1 MKIVE
6 GVAMDNFY
14 TLILAAGLG
23 KRMKSK
29 HPKVLHK
36 VCERPMVEWVVRS
49 AKEAGSKDVVVVL
62 GHGAEEVKS
71 ALGDRV
77 KYAYQEKQLGTGH
90 AVMVSKDLLPDTGN
104 IMILTGDTPLI
115 MSETLK
121 KFYNFHLKEQNSIT
135 VLSSFFD
142 VPDGY
147 GRIVR
152 DVNGNVLKI
161 VEDKDAD
168 DAIKGIHEI
177 NSGMYIFNSDYLK
190 KSLQYINNS
199 NAQGEYYLTDAVEI
213 VIRLG
218 GKVGAYSAPNEEI
231 MGVNTRVQLQEAEK
245 AMRRRINKRLMLDGV
260 TIIDADNTYIGPDVV
275 IGMDTIIYPG
285 TRIEGKTF
293 IGEDCEIGPNSY
305 IIDSEIGNGCRIIF
319 SMITESKLYN
329 NIKLGPFAQIRP
341 ESVIH
346 NNAKLGNFIEIKKS
360 VIGEGTKVPH
370 LTYIG
375 DAEVGKRVNMGCGS
389 IVVNYDGKN
398 KHKTII
404 GDDVFV
410 GCNVNLV
417 SPVKINNNAFIA
429 AGSTIT
435 DEVPDGALAIA
446 RCRQTNK
453 EGWVEERRKKGGL

>member
-1 MKIVE
+1 
-6 GVAMDNFY
+6 MDNFV

-29 HPKVLHK
+29 HPKVIHK
-36 VCERPMVEWVVRS
+36 VCGRPMVEWVVRS
-49 AKEAGSKDVVVVL
+49 AKEAGSQDVVVVL
-62 GHGAEEVKS
+62 GHGANEVRNV
-71 ALGDRV
+71 LGDSV

-121 KFYNFHLKEQNSIT
+121 KFYDFHLKEQNSVTI
-135 VLSSFFD
+135 LSSFFD
-142 VPDGY
+142 IPDGY

-152 DVNGNVLKI
+152 DLNGNVLKI
-161 VEDKDAD
+161 VEDKDAND
-168 DAIKGIHEI
+168 VEKGIHEI
-177 NSGMYIFNSDYLK
+177 NSGMYIFNSDYLR
-190 KSLQYINNS
+190 KSLQHIGNN
-199 NAQGEYYLTDAVEI
+199 NAQGEYYLTDAIEV

-218 GKVGAYSAPNEEI
+218 GKVGAYQASNEEI
-231 MGVNTRVQLQEAEK
+231 MGVNTRVQLKDAEK
-245 AMRRRINKRLMLDGV
+245 VMRKRINERLMLDGV
-260 TIIDADNTYIGPDVV
+260 TIIDPDNTYIGPDVV

-285 TRIEGKTF
+285 TLIEGKTT
-293 IGEDCEIGPNSY
+293 IGEDCEIGPNSH
-305 IIDSEIGNGCRIIF
+305 IIDSEIGNGCKIVF
-319 SMITESKLYN
+319 SMITESKLHN

-346 NNAKLGNFIEIKKS
+346 DNAKLGNFIEIKKS

-417 SPVKINNNAFIA
+417 SPLKVNDNAFIA

-435 DEVPDGALAIA
+435 DEVPEGALAIA

>member
-1 MKIVE
+1 
-6 GVAMDNFY
+6 MDNFV

-29 HPKVLHK
+29 HPKVVHK
-36 VCERPMVEWVVRS
+36 VCGRPMVEWVVRS
-49 AKEAGSKDVVVVL
+49 AKEAGSNDVVVVL
-62 GHGAEEVKS
+62 GHGANEVKNV
-71 ALGDRV
+71 LGDSV

-104 IMILTGDTPLI
+104 VMILTGDTPLI

-121 KFYNFHLKEQNSIT
+121 KFYDFHLKEQNTIT
-135 VLSSFFD
+135 ILSSFFD

-152 DVNGNVLKI
+152 DSNGNVLKI
-161 VEDKDAD
+161 VEDKDASD
-168 DAIKGIHEI
+168 VEKGIHEI

-190 KSLQYINNS
+190 KSLQHIGNN
-199 NAQGEYYLTDAVEI
+199 NAQGEYYLTDAIEI

-218 GKVGAYSAPNEEI
+218 GKVGAYQASNEEI
-231 MGVNTRVQLQEAEK
+231 MGVNTRVQLKDAEK
-245 AMRRRINKRLMLDGV
+245 VMRKRINERLMLDGV
-260 TIIDADNTYIGPDVV
+260 TIIDPDNTYIGPDVV

-285 TRIEGKTF
+285 TLIEGKTT
-293 IGEDCEIGPNSY
+293 IGEDCEIGPNSH
-305 IIDSEIGNGCRIIF
+305 IIDSEIGNGCKIVF
-319 SMITESKLYN
+319 SMITESKLHN

-346 NNAKLGNFIEIKKS
+346 DNAKLGNFIEIKKS

-417 SPVKINNNAFIA
+417 SPLKVNDNAFIA

-435 DEVPDGALAIA
+435 DEVPEGALAIA